1 MYQTLITTPKEIGVI
16 YFIAIASCF
25 LLYPVAIIIMNII
38 KGGSDKWR

>member
-1 MYQTLITTPKEIGVI
+1 MYETLITTPKEIGVI
-16 YFIAIASCF
+16 YFIAFVSCF